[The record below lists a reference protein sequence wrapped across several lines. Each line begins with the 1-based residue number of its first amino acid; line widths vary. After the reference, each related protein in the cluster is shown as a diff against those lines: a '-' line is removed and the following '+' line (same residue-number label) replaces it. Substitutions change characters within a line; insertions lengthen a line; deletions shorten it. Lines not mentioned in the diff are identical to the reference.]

1 MVQTCAEPEVFERHL
16 RENTNFDGKIKSI
29 DKVCNAC
36 YRFSLL
42 LSRSFKQKKKSCDE
56 EFKSLLESIQNSLG
70 SKPLPFSDE
79 KKIVDYALI
88 LSAIT
93 IAEKLLKN
101 EALTLPSAHEI
112 FTMHMKYLH
121 PEGKSMNPRWL
132 LCQLS
137 LLFEHH
143 LAYTCILKKHGTIL
157 YRSGRELECLSHAI
171 FSLKNYQASETLDY
185 KGVYRD
191 LNQRICMQAEQCKH
205 SKELLDVED
214 QIKSTDPILWNMVC
228 SITQSKDRFTYEHPQ
243 IYDGEIKNLRCLF
256 ILHLIMFC
264 VDKTSSLPFHLLL
277 TDVIDTHC
285 LGLRPQ
291 TGHKNSI
298 VAIISYFLSHSIVLY
313 HCGRVTEP
321 NVTLRLL

>member
-1 MVQTCAEPEVFERHL
+1 MHDACICRNCYSNLFSGRKNKDYKPRWRKTKASKPYCEVIGCGVISSRCTKLASKEDISSNLQCTLPPSQKHETHLCDRHYRDLHRQLSPSSYQWNCTVCSVGIRGSNYHGFRTCAEPEVFERHL

-112 FTMHMKYLH
+112 FTMHMKYL
-121 PEGKSMNPRWL
+121 
-132 LCQLS
+132 
-137 LLFEHH
+137 
-143 LAYTCILKKHGTIL
+143 
-157 YRSGRELECLSHAI
+157 
-171 FSLKNYQASETLDY
+171 
-185 KGVYRD
+185 
-191 LNQRICMQAEQCKH
+191 QR
-205 SKELLDVED
+205 
-214 QIKSTDPILWNMVC
+214 
-228 SITQSKDRFTYEHPQ
+228 
-243 IYDGEIKNLRCLF
+243 
-256 ILHLIMFC
+256 
-264 VDKTSSLPFHLLL
+264 
-277 TDVIDTHC
+277 
-285 LGLRPQ
+285 
-291 TGHKNSI
+291 
-298 VAIISYFLSHSIVLY
+298 FL
-313 HCGRVTEP
+313 
-321 NVTLRLL
+321 